1 MKTTRIPLTNS
12 PARLATHGKSRH
24 WICSNWKI
32 TFLTSWKLSSYH
44 PQHPAIPLHCW
55 TQSSPCNA
63 QCVTGRYGCLDG
75 TIPTSAHPL
84 GKILTAN
91 PPPFSNIYPRWGK
104 PLIGALGPQYTAKDF
119 SLFPKP
125 YRFLYVTS
133 SPRFLQSNRQ
143 VRTQPTEQLT
153 SKNRWCRL
161 YQAIMGWNWECVFG
175 KIWTMA
181 SVETAYPL

>member
-1 MKTTRIPLTNS
+1 MESHGIGF
-12 PARLATHGKSRH
+12 ARTERLLFSLAGSCQVIIHS
-24 WICSNWKI
+24 IQP
-32 TFLTSWKLSSYH
+32 YH
-44 PQHPAIPLHCW
+44 CIVEHNLLPVMHSVWQGDMGVW
-55 TQSSPCNA
+55 MGQSQP
-63 QCVTGRYGCLDG
+63 
-75 TIPTSAHPL
+75 SAHPL